1 MKLSCLPVSFFADL
15 IAGRMTIGEWA
26 RMGAEIGL
34 DGIDLSILFLPERTP
49 EAAREV
55 RRQVE
60 AEGMRV
66 AMITTYPDF
75 THPNP
80 AQRQVEL
87 EQECRAV
94 ALAAELGAALI
105 RVTAGQ
111 AHPETSLEDG
121 IRWAVEGLERLSER
135 AGGLGVRLVYENH
148 AKPGIWQYT
157 DFCQPPPVF
166 LEILSR
172 VVHPALGVNFDLG
185 NAATYADDPLA
196 MLEQV
201 LPRIVSIH
209 ASDSSERG
217 QLKHTLL
224 GTGVTPYPKM
234 FRQLKQASWD
244 GWICMEEGSFRGR
257 EGVALAA
264 EFIRCTWE
272 NTNPSGF

>member
-1 MKLSCLPVSFFADL
+1 MKLSCLPVSFFADI
-15 IAGRMTIGEWA
+15 IAGRMTVGEWA
-26 RMGAEIGL
+26 RLGAETGL
-34 DGIDLSILFLPERTP
+34 DGVDLSILFLPERTL

-66 AMITTYPDF
+66 VMITTYPDF
-75 THPNP
+75 THPD
-80 AQRQVEL
+80 AGQRQLEL
-87 EQECRAV
+87 EQECQAV
-94 ALAAELGAALI
+94 SLAAELGAGLI

-111 AHPETSLEDG
+111 AHPETGLGDG
-121 IRWAVEGLERLSER
+121 ICWAAEGLQRLAER
-135 AGGLGVRLVYENH
+135 AGDQGVGLVYENH

-157 DFCQPPPVF
+157 DFCQPPQVF

-172 VVHPALGVNFDLG
+172 VDCPKLGVNFDVG
-185 NAATYADDPLA
+185 NAATYASDPLA

-234 FRQLKQASWD
+234 FRRLKQAGWD

-272 NTNPSGF
+272 NA